1 MNRNLILSLLAAFGL
16 AGCLSISTSET
27 APPDV
32 SRAAC
37 DGKEEQCQATC
48 GQTGVQ
54 GFSCTARPGEGFT
67 YKCECR
73 KPGTAL

>member
-1 MNRNLILSLLAAFGL
+1 MTRKSILSIMAALGL

-27 APPDV
+27 TPPDV

-37 DGKEEQCQATC
+37 DGKEEQCRATC
-48 GQTGVQ
+48 GQVGVQ
-54 GFSCTARPGEGFT
+54 SFACTARPGEGFN